1 MRIKQEYQ
9 VREVAGENIVIL
21 QGRYGASESDSF
33 GTDYDAAA
41 TFEFPDLTFNDSALL
56 MWNELFGKDF
66 TAQDA
71 AAVLLQNYE
80 VEEATAQKDAQ
91 LWIGKLTECN
101 LLE

>member
-21 QGRYGASESDSF
+21 QGRYGA
-33 GTDYDAAA
+33 
-41 TFEFPDLTFNDSALL
+41 DLTRIVTFNDSALL
-56 MWNELFGKDF
+56 MWNELFGRDF

-80 VEEATAQKDAQ
+80 VEESTAQKDAQ
-91 LWIGKLTECN
+91 LWIDKLTEFN

>member
-21 QGRYGASESDSF
+21 QGRYGA
-33 GTDYDAAA
+33 
-41 TFEFPDLTFNDSALL
+41 DLTRIVTFNDSALL

-91 LWIGKLTECN
+91 LWIDKLIECN

>member
-21 QGRYGASESDSF
+21 QGRYGA
-33 GTDYDAAA
+33 
-41 TFEFPDLTFNDSALL
+41 DLTRIVTFNDSALL
-56 MWNELFGKDF
+56 MWNELFGRDF

-80 VEEATAQKDAQ
+80 VEEATAQNDAQ
-91 LWIGKLTECN
+91 LWIDKLTECN

>member
-9 VREVAGENIVIL
+9 VRDVAGEHIVIL
-21 QGRYGASESDSF
+21 QGRYGA
-33 GTDYDAAA
+33 
-41 TFEFPDLTFNDSALL
+41 DLTRIVTFNDSALL

-71 AAVLLQNYE
+71 AAVLLENYD

-91 LWIGKLTECN
+91 LWIDKLAECK

>member
-21 QGRYGASESDSF
+21 QGRYGA
-33 GTDYDAAA
+33 
-41 TFEFPDLTFNDSALL
+41 DLTRIVTFNDSALL

-91 LWIGKLTECN
+91 LWIDKLTECK

>member
-21 QGRYGASESDSF
+21 QGRYGA
-33 GTDYDAAA
+33 
-41 TFEFPDLTFNDSALL
+41 DLTRIVTFNDSALL

-66 TAQDA
+66 TSQDA

-80 VEEATAQKDAQ
+80 VEEATAQKDAL
-91 LWIGKLTECN
+91 LWIDKLTECN

>member
-21 QGRYGASESDSF
+21 QGRYGA
-33 GTDYDAAA
+33 
-41 TFEFPDLTFNDSALL
+41 DLTRIVTFNDSALL
-56 MWNELFGKDF
+56 MWNELFGRDF
-66 TAQDA
+66 TAHDA

-91 LWIGKLTECN
+91 LWIDKLTECN

>member
-21 QGRYGASESDSF
+21 QGRYGA
-33 GTDYDAAA
+33 
-41 TFEFPDLTFNDSALL
+41 DLTRIVTFNDSALL

-66 TAQDA
+66 TAHDA

-80 VEEATAQKDAQ
+80 VEEATAQKYSHFHTYYHCCHSDGTAYFSRAFR
-91 LWIGKLTECN
+91 
-101 LLE
+101 

>member
-21 QGRYGASESDSF
+21 QGRYGA
-33 GTDYDAAA
+33 
-41 TFEFPDLTFNDSALL
+41 DLTRIVTFNDSALL
-56 MWNELFGKDF
+56 MWNELFGRDF
-66 TAQDA
+66 TAQNA

-91 LWIGKLTECN
+91 LWIDKLIECN

>member
-21 QGRYGASESDSF
+21 QGRYGA
-33 GTDYDAAA
+33 
-41 TFEFPDLTFNDSALL
+41 DLTRIVTFNDSALL
-56 MWNELFGKDF
+56 MWNELFGRDF

-91 LWIGKLTECN
+91 LWIDKLTECT

>member
-21 QGRYGASESDSF
+21 QGRYSA
-33 GTDYDAAA
+33 
-41 TFEFPDLTFNDSALL
+41 DLARIVTFNDSALL

-91 LWIGKLTECN
+91 LWIDKLTECN

>member
-21 QGRYGASESDSF
+21 QGRYGA
-33 GTDYDAAA
+33 
-41 TFEFPDLTFNDSALL
+41 DLTRIVTFNDSALL
-56 MWNELFGKDF
+56 MWNELFGRDF

-91 LWIGKLTECN
+91 LWIDKLIECN